1 MEVFGYTRISV
12 DLDEDS
18 RENTSIENQKKI
30 ITDFVGSTF
39 PDAHL
44 TLFEDRD
51 RSGYT
56 FSQRESYQKMRS
68 RMMSGECTILVVKD
82 FSRFSRR
89 NSLGLLELETLRDA
103 GIRIISIG
111 DGIDYPTKDDWML
124 IQFKFLMNEMPVT
137 DTSRKIKQ
145 IIQSRQKD
153 GKWVCAVPYGYR
165 IINTKAMTYEIDP
178 PAAEV
183 VREIFRMYNNGWG
196 YKKIA
201 NYLTDNGVPTPV
213 PMSFPRK
220 RLPEFPPKSAAAPF
234 GIPPRCPVCWQMTS
248 TSAPCGR
255 RSMSA
260 RASTARIRKWGTRSI
275 LSSRMPIRPSSI
287 PAPLPIRRS
296 R

>member
-51 RSGYT
+51 RTGYT

-153 GKWVCAVPYGYR
+153 GK
-165 IINTKAMTYEIDP
+165 
-178 PAAEV
+178 
-183 VREIFRMYNNGWG
+183 
-196 YKKIA
+196 
-201 NYLTDNGVPTPV
+201 
-213 PMSFPRK
+213 
-220 RLPEFPPKSAAAPF
+220 
-234 GIPPRCPVCWQMTS
+234 
-248 TSAPCGR
+248 
-255 RSMSA
+255 
-260 RASTARIRKWGTRSI
+260 
-275 LSSRMPIRPSSI
+275 
-287 PAPLPIRRS
+287 
-296 R
+296 